1 MLKIQNR
8 KNHEKEIYYIKRL
21 LQEKRDTSDYGR
33 NMIIIM
39 LKLYII
45 THIHTYIYTY
55 TCNKNNG
62 RLWPDPSAT
71 TISPK
76 NIIIIVSPHM
86 LHCELFRS
94 DQIKFKLPNF
104 NSIYSV
110 HRDIILQ
117 IFHYSQPSQHV
128 IFEVDGQP

>member
-45 THIHTYIYTY
+45 THIHTYIYIPTLAIRTMVDY
-55 TCNKNNG
+55 G
-62 RLWPDPSAT
+62 PIPL
-71 TISPK
+71 
-76 NIIIIVSPHM
+76 
-86 LHCELFRS
+86 L
-94 DQIKFKLPNF
+94 LP
-104 NSIYSV
+104 
-110 HRDIILQ
+110 
-117 IFHYSQPSQHV
+117 
-128 IFEVDGQP
+128 

>member
-21 LQEKRDTSDYGR
+21 LKKKRDTSDYGR

-62 RLWPDPSAT
+62 NP
-71 TISPK
+71 
-76 NIIIIVSPHM
+76 M
-86 LHCELFRS
+86 L
-94 DQIKFKLPNF
+94 LP
-104 NSIYSV
+104 
-110 HRDIILQ
+110 
-117 IFHYSQPSQHV
+117 
-128 IFEVDGQP
+128 